1 MSASSCRLIVPLA
14 RDKFISTS
22 ETAATTRLGS
32 KKPHATALTIFLV
45 QQPWPGFAIVPE
57 NCMPLPHPWPG
68 KDALWELQGVDLFHH
83 QPGLRV
89 TCDRGRCRGTQRASA
104 QKGDAL
110 HNQGSSIMFW
120 GSAARSATHAWC
132 CLSVASHKPIKPTKS
147 SSLCPDGPRTAA
159 ETHHPR
165 CVARSLAR
173 LPDCAIAAWGAAPV
187 ADLCKHG
194 RSNGGQAPAAL
205 NGGAV
210 GNLGPTPRFHSPNFL
225 HPQILATTMG
235 DYDPAILFPDHPP
248 DRATVSAQSQCRRAD
263 DTRATVSP
271 AECIGHCGAWHTR
284 TSESQLR
291 R

>member
-1 MSASSCRLIVPLA
+1 MGITGGRPVSPPARAPGNMRQGAVPGYPARFRSEGRCAAQPRIKHHVLGVCCTLSNPCLVLPLRRIPQADKAHKELVALSRWPADSCRNTS
-14 RDKFISTS
+14 ST
-22 ETAATTRLGS
+22 
-32 KKPHATALTIFLV
+32 V
-45 QQPWPGFAIVPE
+45 
-57 NCMPLPHPWPG
+57 C
-68 KDALWELQGVDLFHH
+68 
-83 QPGLRV
+83 
-89 TCDRGRCRGTQRASA
+89 
-104 QKGDAL
+104 
-110 HNQGSSIMFW
+110 
-120 GSAARSATHAWC
+120 
-132 CLSVASHKPIKPTKS
+132 
-147 SSLCPDGPRTAA
+147 
-159 ETHHPR
+159 
-165 CVARSLAR
+165 RSLAR